1 MNKSVLLALAV
12 VIGFGI
18 WMASGMQTEEPAEP
32 VVQSAAEEKPLMK
45 VKVQDSDAETVLQ
58 LVRVQGQVEA
68 NRTLEVKVEIDG
80 RVAKLPADEGQR
92 LAAGDGLV
100 EISADYRS
108 AQLAEAKALLKQRR
122 SDLAASIKLKKRGL
136 QSQNRVIADEAAV
149 QAAQA
154 QLARIQHEIKETR
167 VTAPFAG
174 VLNKRVVELG
184 DYLQAGDVI
193 GELVDDGTVKITG
206 QVPQH
211 SVGRLQENQNVD
223 VVLNNGEQMT
233 GKLSYISPVADGV
246 TRSYRV
252 EVQIPNPDHLRI
264 IGLSAT
270 LLLPAGE
277 QMGHLLPGSVLG
289 LDEAG
294 NLRVKLVDN
303 DNRVSNA
310 PVEIIRTDQNGFW
323 LSGLDAKVRVIM
335 VGQDFVA
342 NGEEI
347 DPVSDVDLAA
357 EQQLSVKAEQEG

>member
-1 MNKSVLLALAV
+1 MNKSVLLAIAV
-12 VIGFGI
+12 VIGLGA
-18 WMASGMQTEEPAEP
+18 WMASGMQEEAHDQVAAEP
-32 VVQSAAEEKPLMK
+32 VAEEKPLMK
-45 VKVQDSDAETVLQ
+45 VKVQDSDATKVQQ
-58 LVRVQGQVEA
+58 LVKVQGQVEA

-80 RVAKLPADEGQR
+80 RVSGLPVDEGQR
-92 LAAGDGLV
+92 LAAGDNLI

-136 QSQNRVIADEAAV
+136 QSQNRVIADQAAV

-154 QLARIQHEIKETR
+154 QLARIEHEIKETR
-167 VTAPFAG
+167 VVAPFDG
-174 VLNKRVVELG
+174 VLNTRVVELG
-184 DYLQAGDVI
+184 DFLQTGDVI

-211 SVGRLQENQNVD
+211 SVGRLQENQNVE
-223 VVLNNGEQMT
+223 VELNNGLQLT
-233 GKLSYISPVADGV
+233 GKLSYISPVADAV

-294 NLRVKLVDN
+294 NLRVKLVDR

-310 PVEIIRTDQNGFW
+310 RVEIIRTDQRGFW
-323 LSGLDAKVRVIM
+323 LSGLDENVRVIM
-335 VGQDFVA
+335 VGQEFVA
-342 NGEEI
+342 SGEEI
-347 DPVSDVDLAA
+347 DPVTDVDLAVSA
-357 EQQLSVKAEQEG
+357 SDSTQGG

>member
-1 MNKSVLLALAV
+1 MNKSVVLAIAV
-12 VIGFGI
+12 VIGI
-18 WMASGMQTEEPAEP
+18 AVWMLSGMQSDAPEQADALP
-32 VVQSAAEEKPLMK
+32 VAEEKALMR
-45 VKVQDSDAETVLQ
+45 VKVQDSDAAKVLQ
-58 LVRVQGQVEA
+58 QVRVQGQVEA

-80 RVAKLPADEGQR
+80 RVTQLPVDEGQR
-92 LAAGDGLV
+92 VTAGENLV

-122 SDLAASIKLKKRGL
+122 NDLAASIKLKKRGL
-136 QSQNRVIADEAAV
+136 QSQNRVIADQAAV

-154 QLARIQHEIKETR
+154 QLARIEHEIKETR
-167 VTAPFAG
+167 VAAPFAG
-174 VLNKRVVELG
+174 VLNTRAVELG
-184 DYLQAGDVI
+184 DFLQAGDMI

-211 SVGRLQENQNVD
+211 SVGRLQESQNVD
-223 VVLNNGEQMT
+223 VELNNGLQLT
-233 GKLSYISPVADGV
+233 GKLSYISPVADTV

-294 NLRVKLVDN
+294 NLRVKLVDAE
-303 DNRVSNA
+303 NRVSDA
-310 PVEIIRTDQNGFW
+310 GVEIIRTDKNGFW
-323 LSGLDAKVRVIM
+323 LSGLDEKVRVIT

-342 NGEEI
+342 SGEEI
-347 DPVSDVDLAA
+347 DPVTEVDLAA
-357 EQQLSVKAEQEG
+357 SANSSQGG